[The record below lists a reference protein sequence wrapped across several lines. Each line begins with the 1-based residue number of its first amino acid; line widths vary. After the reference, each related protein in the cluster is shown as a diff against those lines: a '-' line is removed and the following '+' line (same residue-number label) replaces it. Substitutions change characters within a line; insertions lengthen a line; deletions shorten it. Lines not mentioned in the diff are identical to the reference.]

1 MNTPAQLTAMYS
13 PSKSLFGRFDVFY
26 FDNAPA
32 VPRRYTVRAIAYS
45 RFGGATP
52 SEWHDK
58 WTYLLEGD
66 SGSSVHAA
74 YEHLWQQVNTIT
86 SQDMKRK
93 RRGNQ
98 GKKDVADH

>member
-1 MNTPAQLTAMYS
+1 MNIPAQLTAIYG
-13 PSKSLFGRFDVFY
+13 PSNPLFGRFDVFC

-45 RFGGATP
+45 RFGGAT
-52 SEWHDK
+52 SNEWHDK

-66 SGSSVHAA
+66 SSSSIHAA

-86 SQDMKRK
+86 SQDMKSK
-93 RRGNQ
+93 HRGNQ
-98 GKKDVADH
+98 GKEDVADE